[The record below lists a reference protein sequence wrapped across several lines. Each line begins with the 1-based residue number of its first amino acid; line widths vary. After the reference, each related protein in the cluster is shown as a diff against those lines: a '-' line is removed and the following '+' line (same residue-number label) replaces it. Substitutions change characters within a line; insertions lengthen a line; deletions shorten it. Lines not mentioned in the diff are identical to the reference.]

1 MACSANGSTPV
12 SLACTKIK
20 EIEMS
25 EKIEMF
31 EIEHYKKPTDW
42 AQVAM
47 YMVSI
52 IAIIVVALDIFYW
65 RA

>member
-12 SLACTKIK
+12 SLAYINFK

-25 EKIEMF
+25 EKIEMY

-42 AQVAM
+42 AQIAM
-47 YMVSI
+47 YAVSI
-52 IAIIVVALDIFYW
+52 LAIVVVALDVLYW

>member
-1 MACSANGSTPV
+1 
-12 SLACTKIK
+12 
-20 EIEMS
+20 MS

-31 EIEHYKKPTDW
+31 EIEHYKKPTNW

-47 YMVSI
+47 YVISI
-52 IAIIVVALDIFYW
+52 IAIIVVALDVLYW